1 MSAGELA
8 LVVAVVLCALAFA
21 ALGLTLL
28 RLRDTVSELRGELVA
43 VRATTNELTAAVH
56 EARADLDRFDEYFG
70 AAAAISDTIG
80 RGAKSTSKL
89 AYSAPAI
96 KAAGLV
102 AGTGRA
108 ARKLR
113 SGS

>member
-1 MSAGELA
+1 MSAGELL

-21 ALGLTLL
+21 ALAVTLL
-28 RLRDTVSELRGELVA
+28 RVRDSLAELRRELDAVRGTTAQLTVA
-43 VRATTNELTAAVH
+43 VD

-70 AAAAISDTIG
+70 SAAAISDTIG
-80 RGAKSTSKL
+80 RGGRSAGKL